1 MMTRLQKKY
10 KEEIVPKLIKELK
23 LRNVME
29 CPKIEKVTINMGLS
43 NVRED
48 PKILES
54 AIQDLSLISGQKPV
68 ITHAKKSIAA
78 FKIRKGWVV
87 GLKVTLRGK
96 RMFEFLDKLINL
108 AIPRIRDFR
117 GLSTKSFD
125 GRGNYTIGIKE
136 QIIFPEIDYEKIY
149 RIRGMDISITTTAK
163 DDKTALT
170 LFKAM
175 GMPFR
180 KD

>member
-10 KEEIVPKLIKELK
+10 KEEIIPKLMKELN
-23 LRNVME
+23 LNNVME
-29 CPKIEKVTINMGLS
+29 CPKVKKVTINMGLS
-43 NVRED
+43 GVRED

-54 AIQDLSLISGQKPV
+54 AIQDLSAISGQKPQ
-68 ITHAKKSIAA
+68 ITKAKKSIAA
-78 FKIRKGWVV
+78 FKIRKGWIV

-96 RMFEFLDKLINL
+96 RMFEFLDKFINL

-117 GLSTKSFD
+117 GLSSKSFD

-136 QIIFPEIDYEKIY
+136 QIIFPEIEYEKVY
-149 RIRGMDISITTTAK
+149 KVRGMDICITTSAK
-163 DDKTALT
+163 GDKEALS
-170 LFKAM
+170 LFKAL